1 MNRSGKVAAHE
12 TGIRGRSW
20 PLRFSGL
27 VTRGCVGSDPFP
39 QQPIHTKVGR
49 TAQIPQSKIAMTEAD
64 NALFVEAEIKEHHA
78 ALIRQIVVIGII
90 ICVLLILVGL
100 HH

>member
-1 MNRSGKVAAHE
+1 
-12 TGIRGRSW
+12 
-20 PLRFSGL
+20 
-27 VTRGCVGSDPFP
+27 
-39 QQPIHTKVGR
+39 
-49 TAQIPQSKIAMTEAD
+49 MTEAD

-90 ICVLLILVGL
+90 ICVLLILAGL